1 MIAIVAVGRMTQLTS
16 MDDVRKRLRSI
27 GAARSAPAPIATLA
41 RRGRARGYLSLID
54 LALGRCERLDVG
66 RSLSIASH

>member
-1 MIAIVAVGRMTQLTS
+1 MIAIMAVNRMTSLTS

-27 GAARSAPAPIATLA
+27 DGARSAPAPAATLA
-41 RRGRARGYLSLID
+41 KRGSAKGYLSLID